1 VNFAVLLHLRMP
13 EFTYQKHQIRSDM
26 KATFIYWEGKEAGAA
41 VANEVVVVRSFFT
54 SAAACAASA
63 AAIATSSTSDRTST
77 SRPLPQAS
85 TAGL

>member
-1 VNFAVLLHLRMP
+1 MNFAVLLHLHMP
-13 EFTYQKHQIRSDM
+13 VFIYQKHQIRSDM
-26 KATFIYWEGKEAGAA
+26 KATCIYWEGKEAGA